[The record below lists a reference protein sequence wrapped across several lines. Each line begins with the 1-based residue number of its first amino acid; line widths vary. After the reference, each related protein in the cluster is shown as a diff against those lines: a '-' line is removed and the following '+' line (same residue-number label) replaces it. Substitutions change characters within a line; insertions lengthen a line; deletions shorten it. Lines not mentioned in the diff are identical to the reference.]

1 MGPQWSLRWVSVLD
15 FRFNVVL
22 FALEMWFNGYS
33 WVSVICAGNAASSP
47 YLLECQV
54 TAKNHLLKLK
64 ELWLHH
70 RALREGMVGSAWL

>member
-1 MGPQWSLRWVSVLD
+1 MLD
-15 FRFNVVL
+15 FKFDFNVVL
-22 FALEMWFNGYS
+22 FALEVWFNGYS

-54 TAKNHLLKLK
+54 TAKNHLLRLK